1 MTEQALEAMMA
12 DAARYALV
20 RRLGPLLRHNVAG
33 AVQPLSLISMLM
45 EKRLTSATPDLDAL
59 RKSSAQLGAMAR
71 EASST
76 CLGVMAWLAPGASD
90 RLAASAGIDEVVNL
104 VRTELSFKGFTLS
117 NQVESVQTEVPLS
130 LTRHVFLA
138 ALLAL
143 TDASSAPANVV
154 ISATLTSNELLLT
167 LLIEP
172 EEGSTLA
179 AAEPTTRRIQWA
191 DVLALANSELVVLT
205 HSANRAELRCPV
217 LVTGS

>member
-1 MTEQALEAMMA
+1 MHKKSRKQRALQAKLNAATLTLSTKYLLKTEPNDMTDQALEAMMA

-45 EKRLTSATPDLDAL
+45 EKRLASATPDLDAL

-90 RLAASAGIDEVVNL
+90 RLTASAGVDEVVNL
-104 VRTELSFKGFTLS
+104 VRTELNFKGFTLS

-143 TDASSAPANVV
+143 TRSEERRVGKECSS
-154 ISATLTSNELLLT
+154 
-167 LLIEP
+167 
-172 EEGSTLA
+172 
-179 AAEPTTRRIQWA
+179 
-191 DVLALANSELVVLT
+191 
-205 HSANRAELRCPV
+205 
-217 LVTGS
+217 